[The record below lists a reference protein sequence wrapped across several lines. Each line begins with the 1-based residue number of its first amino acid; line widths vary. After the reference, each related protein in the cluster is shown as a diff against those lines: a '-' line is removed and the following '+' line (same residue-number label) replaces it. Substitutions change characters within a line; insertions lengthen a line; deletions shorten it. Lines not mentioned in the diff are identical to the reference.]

1 MICDQC
7 RDIEQIFNEKDAR
20 KQLRR
25 YLKKGAP
32 KSTRLLLEGLES
44 EGVEGSSLLDIGGGI
59 GVIQRELLQA
69 GAVRACN
76 VDAASGYVTV
86 SREEAERGGYADQ
99 VGYIHGNFVEVA
111 PEVEDADIVTL
122 DRVICCFPDMKSLV
136 ALSAAK
142 ARKLYGL
149 VFPVDT
155 WWMRAA
161 AFFINP
167 IYKLFS
173 RTTFESYVHSTEE
186 VDSLIQSTGLKRRF
200 YRTSG
205 MWQIMVYARA

>member
-20 KQLRR
+20 KQLKR

-32 KSTRLLLEGLES
+32 KSTRVLIQALEG
-44 EGVEGSSLLDIGGGI
+44 EGVEGNSLLDIGGGI
-59 GVIQRELLQA
+59 GVIQRELFQA
-69 GAVRACN
+69 GLNRACN
-76 VDAASGYVTV
+76 VDAASGYVKV
-86 SREEAERGGYADQ
+86 SQEEAEGQGYSDR

-111 PEVEDADIVTL
+111 PEVGDADIVTL

-136 ALSAAK
+136 ALSASK

-149 VFPVDT
+149 VFPIDT
-155 WWMRAA
+155 WWMKLA
-161 AFFINP
+161 AFILNP
-167 IYKLFS
+167 IYKIFS
-173 RTTFESYVHSTEE
+173 RTTFESFVHSTEE
-186 VDSLIQSTGLKRRF
+186 VDSLIRSTGLKRCF

-205 MWQIMVYARA
+205 LWQIMVYARA

>member
-20 KQLRR
+20 KQLKR

-32 KSTRLLLEGLES
+32 KSTRLLLAGLES
-44 EGVEGSSLLDIGGGI
+44 EGVQGSSLLDIGGGI
-59 GVIQRELLQA
+59 GVIQRELFQA
-69 GAVRACN
+69 GATRSCN
-76 VDAASGYVTV
+76 VDAASGYVKV
-86 SREEAERGGYADQ
+86 SQEEAERGGYADRA
-99 VGYIHGNFVEVA
+99 GYIHGNFVEVA
-111 PEVEDADIVTL
+111 SEVGDADIVTL

-155 WWMRAA
+155 WWMRLA
-161 AFFINP
+161 AFIFNPYCLINT
-167 IYKLFS
+167 IA
-173 RTTFESYVHSTEE
+173 R
-186 VDSLIQSTGLKRRF
+186 IRRGN
-200 YRTSG
+200 S
-205 MWQIMVYARA
+205 